1 MGLYMQAS
9 HTLAE
14 LEALLG
20 EQMRKLRLSRNID
33 QETLAARAGISRRA
47 LQKLEA
53 GQGSN
58 VATLLSVVRALDR
71 EEWLLLL
78 APTATI
84 NPLTMVRAKR
94 ERLRASAPR
103 SRTTPLK

>member
-1 MGLYMQAS
+1 MQTS

-14 LEALLG
+14 LEALMG
-20 EQMRKLRLSRNID
+20 EQLKKLRLNKNID

-58 VATLLSVVRALDR
+58 VSTLLSVVRTLDR
-71 EEWLLLL
+71 EDWLQLL

-84 NPLTMVRAKR
+84 NPLTMVRAKH
-94 ERLRASAPR
+94 ERLRAASPR
-103 SRTTPLK
+103 ARSTVSK